1 MGGAAGHMQ
10 GMHEDLSL
18 TIKEIKD
25 IFEKISSGK
34 MMVTEKLDGVCLHL
48 SFSVVD
54 GKARAARNYKNIN
67 EGGITLTFDGSVRR
81 DFLFVE
87 DAVKIIEQVC
97 LKKPVGV
104 FNLSSN
110 YGLETDVFIKSLI
123 SGYEYGGKI
132 NRNGNEI
139 YRQFILDNSKLE
151 DFDNILENLDNSYLA
166 LYQSKCPNR

>member
-1 MGGAAGHMQ
+1 MGYCMSQ
-10 GMHEDLSL
+10 L
-18 TIKEIKD
+18 
-25 IFEKISSGK
+25 
-34 MMVTEKLDGVCLHL
+34 V
-48 SFSVVD
+48 
-54 GKARAARNYKNIN
+54 N

-151 DFDNILENLDNSYLA
+151 KTLGIKIGPFDFENIIRDLGKK
-166 LYQSKCPNR
+166 LYEQRS